1 MFIHQGLAL
10 VHPSRINPVGYTG
23 PMNGNQPQKP
33 PITPTPTEGDD
44 NAQTRASPSSS
55 SRRGHNL
62 RSIPREVRARYLG
75 QEPLGEGEASEP
87 LQVRA
92 PREVLEAFKGLSPRE
107 RGEVVGIGLRVRE
120 AWGEEAPSPE
130 EVEEALGFL
139 GRIPGWV
146 WAVLRLIWGRR
157 G

>member
-1 MFIHQGLAL
+1 MSKNNEH
-10 VHPSRINPVGYTG
+10 
-23 PMNGNQPQKP
+23 QKP

-55 SRRGHNL
+55 SRPSRRGHNL

-75 QEPLGEGEASEP
+75 QEPLAEGEASEP

-120 AWGEEAPSPE
+120 A
-130 EVEEALGFL
+130 
-139 GRIPGWV
+139 RIPGWV
-146 WAVLRLIWGRR
+146 WSLLRLIWGRTE
-157 G
+157 